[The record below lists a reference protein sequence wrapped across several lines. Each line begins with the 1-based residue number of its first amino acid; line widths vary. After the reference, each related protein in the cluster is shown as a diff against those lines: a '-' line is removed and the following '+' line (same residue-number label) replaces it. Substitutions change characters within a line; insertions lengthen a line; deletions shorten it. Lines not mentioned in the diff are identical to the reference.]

1 MSGRKSIDNRKV
13 NMLQSSVKLP
23 RCLSRA
29 ESDISA
35 TTELEFFRSDY
46 SGSSKSCSLVCK
58 MGATIKAQ
66 TREIRSR
73 NTGNNLLAADDSY
86 WFMLPS
92 LLILRTPLQTK
103 TVIIGLIVA
112 HADI

>member
-1 MSGRKSIDNRKV
+1 
-13 NMLQSSVKLP
+13 
-23 RCLSRA
+23 
-29 ESDISA
+29 
-35 TTELEFFRSDY
+35 
-46 SGSSKSCSLVCK
+46 